1 MSPCPECEEKTDP
14 EKQPAGF
21 DGTPSREEKIL

>member
-1 MSPCPECEEKTDP
+1 MPPCPECEEKTDP

-21 DGTPSREEKIL
+21 GGTPAREEKLL